1 MSTNLHS
8 FMPSYTIFRNPLK
21 LSLFLALLVH
31 VSGAIGIGYFD
42 RQFFVGFTAINLLLM
57 FLLLL
62 WNEMELNAHFLKA
75 FLFAFLV
82 GIFTEII
89 GVNTGLLFGDYHY
102 GKVFGEKWMGVP
114 FLIGLNWFCIV
125 YASFQ
130 TALTIGKS
138 IFNSKVAVSV
148 LTALTATVFDWIME
162 PVAIKLGFWQWHS
175 SEIPFLNYASWFFI
189 SFGVAL
195 VFSWIGIKKSNP
207 FMVYLLLIQAL
218 FFIFLSLFIS

>member
-1 MSTNLHS
+1 
-8 FMPSYTIFRNPLK
+8 MPSYTIFRNPLK

-31 VSGAIGIGYFD
+31 VSGAIGIVFFD

-62 WNEMELNAHFLKA
+62 WNEMELRAHFLKA

-89 GVNTGLLFGDYHY
+89 GVNSGLLFGDYHY
-102 GKVFGEKWMGVP
+102 GDVFGGKWMGVP
-114 FLIGLNWFCIV
+114 ILIGLNWFCIV

-130 TALTIGKS
+130 SSLTITKS
-138 IFNSKVAVSV
+138 LSSNKIAVSL
-148 LTALTATVFDWIME
+148 LTASTATAFDWIME

-175 SEIPFLNYASWFFI
+175 TEIPILNYASWFFI
-189 SFGVAL
+189 SFGVAYFFCWL
-195 VFSWIGIKKSNP
+195 GIKRTNP
-207 FMVYLLLIQAL
+207 FAVYLLLIHAI
-218 FFIFLSLFIS
+218 FFIFLSFLIS